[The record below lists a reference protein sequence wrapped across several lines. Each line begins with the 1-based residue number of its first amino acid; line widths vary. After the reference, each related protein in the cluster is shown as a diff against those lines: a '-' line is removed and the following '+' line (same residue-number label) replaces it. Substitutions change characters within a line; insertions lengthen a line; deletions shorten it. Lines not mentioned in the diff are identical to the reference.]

1 MRKRYEQY
9 GVQVG
14 YSGHEIGYA
23 ASLLAVNSNAYM
35 IERHVTLSKNLNI
48 HHIDA
53 AITVEEYKELINLTN
68 QIVTMKNSEDVE
80 FFNEEHDFLV
90 NRKYT

>member
-48 HHIDA
+48 HNIDA
-53 AITVEEYKELINLTN
+53 AITVEEYKDLINLADE
-68 QIVTMKNSEDVE
+68 IVTIKNSENVE
-80 FFNEEHDFLV
+80 FFNEEHNFLS
-90 NRKYT
+90 NKEYT